1 MISFVKDARH
11 WVCAVHGGALTV
23 ACTAVQ
29 ETHEDDEN
37 GFRRRERFV
46 GKWERRFQLPE
57 NVSTASCLH
66 VLANDCLQCSLHACG
81 LLAESWRSV
90 NLPVSQCCSVSRRG
104 GNTLACCSTCHRHP
118 ALLYSSL

>member
-1 MISFVKDARH
+1 MWAPTCAVRSCGDITAQILLDLEVLVLLVSAAGHDILCEDARH
-11 WVCAVHGGALTV
+11 WVCAVRGGVLTV

-57 NVSTASCLH
+57 NVSTASCLP
-66 VLANDCLQCSLHACG
+66 VLADDCLQS
-81 LLAESWRSV
+81 
-90 NLPVSQCCSVSRRG
+90 
-104 GNTLACCSTCHRHP
+104 
-118 ALLYSSL
+118 